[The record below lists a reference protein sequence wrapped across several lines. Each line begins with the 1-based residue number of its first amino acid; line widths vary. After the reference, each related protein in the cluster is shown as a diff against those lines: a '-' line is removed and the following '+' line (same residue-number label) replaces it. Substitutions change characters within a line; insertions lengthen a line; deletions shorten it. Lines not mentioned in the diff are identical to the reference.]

1 MNEVVCATR
10 GGEGSRAVQLAAIDQ
25 ARAASKP
32 LIFLYVVNLEAMD
45 EIENGMETAVREEL
59 LWLGKAILQVAGAR
73 ARQNGLDARLEVRV
87 GNVRD
92 EICRFL
98 DETQASLL
106 LLGGPRATTTTI
118 FGDDPVERF
127 AASIQETT
135 GVPVMIVRPGV
146 AGGLAYDT
154 WMDTRQLRVE
164 GTSHEQSDR
173 AE

>member
-1 MNEVVCATR
+1 MNDVVCATR

-25 ARAASKP
+25 ARAAGNP
-32 LIFLYVVNLEAMD
+32 LVFLYVVNLETMD
-45 EIENGMETAVREEL
+45 EIENGMEAAVRQEL

-73 ARQNGLDARLEVRV
+73 ARQKGLNARLEVRV
-87 GNVRD
+87 GNVLD

-98 DETQASLL
+98 GETQASLL

-127 AASIQETT
+127 ATSIQETA

-146 AGGLAYDT
+146 AGGRAYET
-154 WMDTRQLRVE
+154 WTDTRQ
-164 GTSHEQSDR
+164 HETGEPHERSN
-173 AE
+173 